1 MYYLYLLRCSDN
13 SLYCGQTKNLQRR
26 IQEHNFDDI
35 KSAKY
40 TKSRR
45 PVELVYYEKYQSLS
59 KVLKREFEIKKIT
72 KIKKESLVKKFKK
85 TRSKSKF
92 DKILE

>member
-13 SLYCGQTKNLQRR
+13 SLYCGQTKDLKRR
-26 IQEHNFDDI
+26 VEEHNFNNV

-45 PVELVYYEKYQSLS
+45 PVKLVYFEKY
-59 KVLKREFEIKKIT
+59 KTINEVLKREFEIKKLT
-72 KIKKESLVKKFKK
+72 KEKKEVLVRKV
-85 TRSKSKF
+85 
-92 DKILE
+92 